1 VSAVLSEF
9 AGPATPRR
17 RPWLA
22 FGSALGVE
30 AAIGVVVVGWLIT
43 HRPQPAQPV
52 VPLTIE
58 AVKPPVIEKPPEP
71 EKPRPTPPP
80 APVVAKVLP
89 RTAPPPPTAA
99 TPPVAAVPQAPEP
112 APAAPPAPV
121 AAPVAAAPAPAPPP
135 PPPSAPAVDPSIA
148 YNARLSAA
156 VQAAF
161 EVPAAAAAL
170 NFKGRT
176 RVEFSLR
183 DGVVSAIRV
192 VQSSGLGLADRAAMR
207 AVQVAAFPAPPPA
220 LQGKE
225 GVYQI
230 WVACL

>member
-1 VSAVLSEF
+1 MSAVLRDA
-9 AGPATPRR
+9 AGPPTGRR

-30 AAIGVVVVGWLIT
+30 AALGVVFVGWLVT
-43 HRPQPAQPV
+43 HRPQPADPV

-58 AVKPPVIEKPPEP
+58 AVKPPVVEKPPEP

-80 APVVAKVLP
+80 APAVAKPMP
-89 RTAPPPPTAA
+89 RTAPPPPAAAPPIAPAPLAPQPATAA
-99 TPPVAAVPQAPEP
+99 A
-112 APAAPPAPV
+112 PAPV
-121 AAPVAAAPAPAPPP
+121 AAPVAAAPAPVPPP
-135 PPPSAPAVDPSIA
+135 PPPSAPVVDPAPA
-148 YNARLSAA
+148 YNAKLSAA

-183 DGVVSAIRV
+183 DGVVSGIRV
-192 VQSSGLGLADRAAMR
+192 VQSSGLGLADRAAVR

-225 GVYQI
+225 GIYQI

>member
-1 VSAVLSEF
+1 MQ
-9 AGPATPRR
+9 R

-30 AAIGVVVVGWLIT
+30 AALGVVFVGWLIT
-43 HRPQPAQPV
+43 HRPQPPEPV

-58 AVKPPVIEKPPEP
+58 AVKPPVVENPPEP

-80 APVVAKVLP
+80 APAVAKVQP
-89 RTAPPPPTAA
+89 RAA
-99 TPPVAAVPQAPEP
+99 TPPPPAAPPVAAAPQAPEP
-112 APAAPPAPV
+112 APAAVPAPV
-121 AAPVAAAPAPAPPP
+121 AAPVAAAPIPAP
-135 PPPSAPAVDPSIA
+135 PPPSAPAVDPSPA

-170 NFKGRT
+170 GFKGRT

-183 DGVVSAIRV
+183 DGVVSGIRV
-192 VQSSGLGLADRAAMR
+192 VQTSGLGLADRAAMR

-220 LQGKE
+220 LQGKD